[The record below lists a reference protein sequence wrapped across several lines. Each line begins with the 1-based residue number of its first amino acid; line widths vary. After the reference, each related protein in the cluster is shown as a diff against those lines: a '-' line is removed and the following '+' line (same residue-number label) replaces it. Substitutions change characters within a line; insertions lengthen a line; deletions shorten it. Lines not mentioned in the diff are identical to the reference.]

1 MTVSKA
7 ENTPSLIQMQRP
19 WSSRSMACCEAR
31 LSVRAE
37 VVASSW
43 GWGILSIVGYG
54 NWVIHLANEYVVS
67 IVFLCRDYKED
78 GLHPSMTYS

>member
-1 MTVSKA
+1 
-7 ENTPSLIQMQRP
+7 
-19 WSSRSMACCEAR
+19 MACCEAR